1 MHSCWDLWVLMHWYT
16 CKCLLNT
23 LERAVEQLAGCLAK
37 ETQVSSRG
45 QSTTARNAGTC
56 SLSPY
61 EYLIRWRN
69 ATWIAIAVNLASP
82 KFICNGSAT
91 SAQWPLNVIYLIIYS
106 YTYIFLSV
114 RAVLK
119 LSKLQVEWT
128 SFLQYTELQA
138 VILLQQSS
146 RAANTD

>member
-1 MHSCWDLWVLMHWYT
+1 MD
-16 CKCLLNT
+16 
-23 LERAVEQLAGCLAK
+23 RD
-37 ETQVSSRG
+37 RG
-45 QSTTARNAGTC
+45 EL
-56 SLSPY
+56 SLSQI
-61 EYLIRWRN
+61 YLQRKRYFRSV
-69 ATWIAIAVNLASP
+69 ATKCDL
-82 KFICNGSAT
+82 
-91 SAQWPLNVIYLIIYS
+91 LIIYS